1 MSSSPLTVPERRV
14 VIWTTPERKGKPW
27 FINDYGN
34 RDEPPR
40 EITEADISRYI
51 CPNPKED
58 ESVSI
63 PVQLMF
69 ADSEFLRGVFV
80 DLSRVT
86 DLDFEVTYRTANATM
101 EVHCFVADE
110 VQWSE
115 HDMFVIW
122 NKISIN
128 EVNHRIRQGRAY
140 HKMSEVEFD
149 RRLAEQTIDAKH
161 DEYEHKNRLPP
172 LQYWR
177 AVAKV
182 LGVSSGWLIRGE
194 YMFDIDRVVGGYAV
208 SY

>member
-1 MSSSPLTVPERRV
+1 MSNSCLTVPERRV
-14 VIWTTPERKGKPW
+14 VVWTTPERKGRPW
-27 FINDYGN
+27 FINDYGK

-58 ESVSI
+58 ESVRI

-69 ADSEFLRGVFV
+69 ADREFLRGEFI

-86 DLDFEVTYRTANATM
+86 DLDFEASYRNGRVVI
-101 EVHCFVADE
+101 EVQCFVADE

-115 HDMFVIW
+115 HDLLVVW
-122 NKISIN
+122 NKISVN
-128 EVNHRIRQGRAY
+128 EVNRRIRQGRAY

-149 RRLAEQTIDAKH
+149 RRLAEQSIDAEH
-161 DEYEHKNRLPP
+161 EEYERKNRLPP
-172 LQYWR
+172 FQYWY

-194 YMFDIDRVVGGYAV
+194 YMFDIDRVVGGYAAR
-208 SY
+208 Y

>member
-51 CPNPKED
+51 CPNPKEG
-58 ESVSI
+58 ESVRI

-69 ADSEFLRGVFV
+69 ADSEFLRGEFV

-101 EVHCFVADE
+101 EVRCFVADE

-115 HDMFVIW
+115 HDMLVIW

-149 RRLAEQTIDAKH
+149 RRLAEQTIDAKR
-161 DEYEHKNRLPP
+161 DEYERKNRLPP
-172 LQYWR
+172 LQYWY

-194 YMFDIDRVVGGYAV
+194 YLFDIDRVVGGYAV